1 MTKTLKLKK
10 WEPESIPDDKTLLV
24 IGKRGSG
31 KSTFIADILHAKK
44 DKIGSAVVISG
55 TEESNGF
62 YSRFIPG
69 VFIHHEYDSSILS
82 NIFDRQRA
90 MIKQNN
96 VQPVLLILDDCMY
109 DKSFFKDP
117 LFRNLMLNGRHYK
130 LFTIISTQYALDVP
144 PFARSNFDYCIVYRD
159 PIKSNRE
166 RLYKQFFGIFP
177 SMAEFNDVYDACSE
191 NFECLVL
198 DQTSRSNAISDCIFW
213 YRAKLR
219 SHFKFGSP
227 SFWRA
232 AQQMMQMSKKRKA
245 PPEGASKKIQKSTII
260 KKLL

>member
-1 MTKTLKLKK
+1 MKTLKLKK
-10 WEPESIPDDKTLLV
+10 WVPEQIPDDKTLLV

-31 KSTFIADILHAKK
+31 KSTFIADVLHAKK
-44 DKIGSAVVISG
+44 DRIGSAVIISG

-62 YSRFIPG
+62 FSKFVPS
-69 VFIHHEYDSSILS
+69 VFIHNEYNSEILAK
-82 NIFDRQRA
+82 IFERQKS
-90 MIKQNN
+90 MIKTGSA
-96 VQPVLLILDDCMY
+96 QPVLLVLDDCMY
-109 DKSFFKDP
+109 DKSFFKCP
-117 LFRNLMLNGRHYK
+117 VFRALMLNGRHYK

-198 DQTSRSNAISDCIFW
+198 DQTSRSNNISDCVYW
-213 YRAKLR
+213 YKAKIR

-227 SFWRA
+227 AFWRA
-232 AQQMMQMSKKRKA
+232 GQEMLQMAKSSKKKPSA
-245 PPEGASKKIQKSTII
+245 KKSTII